1 MPGDL
6 PVAEF
11 IFWLCLLLPVYAYLG
26 YPLLLTLLSPLFEA
40 RRHTVAIPMNV
51 SIVIAAHNEAR
62 HIEHKLRTLLA
73 QDYEPVSLQIIL
85 ASDGSTDDTV
95 ACAHKVVDPRITV
108 LDLPRQGKAA
118 TLNAGVAL
126 STGDILVFTDADNQ
140 WSRDTLGHL
149 LAPLSDPQVGACA
162 GHMVIPVTGGGLSIG
177 DSLYRH
183 YEGWLRRVENRTGC
197 MVSADGALLALRRE
211 LFQDVPAEV
220 NDDFFISTCAPV
232 AFKRIVYVPEAQ
244 VIDHGVDEADKQFR
258 RRQRVTVGGLQ
269 SLAQRSELLNPLKH
283 GLYSIALI
291 SHKLIRRLAP
301 ILLVPL
307 FLSNFW
313 LWEDHGFYRLS
324 LIAQLFGY
332 TVAIAGLL
340 DSQHRLPKPFRLA
353 AFLLV
358 TLVGMS
364 IGLWQFLRGQRYA
377 QWNPEQNR

>member
-1 MPGDL
+1 M
-6 PVAEF
+6 AEF
-11 IFWLCLLLPVYAYLG
+11 IFWSCLLLPVYAYFG
-26 YPLLLTLLSPLFEA
+26 YPLLLTLLAPMFAA
-40 RRHTVAIPMNV
+40 RRHAAPEPMNV
-51 SIVIAAHNEAR
+51 SVVIAAHNEAR

-73 QDYEPVSLQIIL
+73 QDYQPASLQIIL

-95 ACAHKVVDPRITV
+95 ACARKVMDSRITV

-149 LAPLSDPQVGACA
+149 LAPLCDPQVGACA
-162 GHMVIPVTGGGLSIG
+162 GHMVIPVTGKGLSIG

-211 LFQDVPAEV
+211 LFQNVPAEV

-269 SLAQRSELLNPLKH
+269 SLAQRRELLNPFRH

-301 ILLVPL
+301 ILLLPL
-307 FLSNFW
+307 LLSNFW

-324 LIAQLFGY
+324 LIAQVSGY
-332 TVAIAGLL
+332 AIAIAGLL

>member
-1 MPGDL
+1 M
-6 PVAEF
+6 AEF

-26 YPLLLTLLSPLFEA
+26 YPLLLTVLAPLFPA
-40 RRHTVAIPMNV
+40 WRHSPAPPLNI

-62 HIEHKLRTLLA
+62 HIEHKLHTLLA
-73 QDYEPVSLQIIL
+73 QDYQPATLQIIL

-95 ACAHKVVDPRITV
+95 ACAHKVVDSRITV

-118 TLNAGVAL
+118 TLNAGAAL
-126 STGDILVFTDADNQ
+126 ATGDILVFTDADNQ
-140 WSRDTLGHL
+140 WSRETLGYL
-149 LAPLSDPQVGACA
+149 LAPLRDPNVGACA
-162 GHMVIPVTGGGLSIG
+162 GHMVIPVTGGGLSVG

-211 LFQDVPAEV
+211 LFQSVPAEV
-220 NDDFFISTCAPV
+220 NDDFFLSTCAPV

-269 SLAQRSELLNPLKH
+269 SLAQRRELLNPLKH

-301 ILLVPL
+301 ILLLPL
-307 FLSNFW
+307 LLSNFW
-313 LWEDHGFYRLS
+313 LWEDHGFYRLA

-332 TVAIAGLL
+332 AVAIAGLL

-358 TLVGMS
+358 TLAGMS

>member
-1 MPGDL
+1 M
-6 PVAEF
+6 AEF
-11 IFWLCLLLPVYAYLG
+11 IFWMCLLLPVYAYLG
-26 YPLLLTLLSPLFEA
+26 YPLLLTVLAPLFPA
-40 RRHTVAIPMNV
+40 WRHSPAPALNI

-73 QDYEPVSLQIIL
+73 QDYQPATLQIIL

-95 ACAHKVVDPRITV
+95 ARAHKVVDSRITV

-126 STGDILVFTDADNQ
+126 ATGDILVFTDADNQ
-140 WSRDTLGHL
+140 WSRETLGYL
-149 LAPLSDPQVGACA
+149 LAPLSDPNVGACA
-162 GHMVIPVTGGGLSIG
+162 GHMVIPVTGGGLSVG

-211 LFQDVPAEV
+211 LFQSVPAEV
-220 NDDFFISTCAPV
+220 NDDFFLSTCAPV

-283 GLYSIALI
+283 GLYSLALI

-301 ILLVPL
+301 ILLLPL
-307 FLSNFW
+307 LLSNFW
-313 LWEDHGFYRLS
+313 LWDDHGFYRLAM
-324 LIAQLFGY
+324 IAQLFGY
-332 TVAIAGLL
+332 AIALAGLL

-358 TLVGMS
+358 TLAGMS
-364 IGLWQFLRGQRYA
+364 LGLWQFLRGHRYA

>member
-1 MPGDL
+1 M
-6 PVAEF
+6 AEF
-11 IFWLCLLLPVYAYLG
+11 IFWMCLLLPVYAYLG
-26 YPLLLTLLSPLFEA
+26 YPLLLTVLAPLFPA
-40 RRHTVAIPMNV
+40 WRHSPAPPLNI

-73 QDYEPVSLQIIL
+73 QDYQPATLQIIL

-95 ACAHKVVDPRITV
+95 ACAHKVVDSRITV

-126 STGDILVFTDADNQ
+126 ATGDILVFTDADNQ
-140 WSRDTLGHL
+140 WSRETLGYL
-149 LAPLSDPQVGACA
+149 LAPLSDANVGACA
-162 GHMVIPVTGGGLSIG
+162 GHMVIPVTGGGLSVG

-211 LFQDVPAEV
+211 LFQSVPAEV
-220 NDDFFISTCAPV
+220 NDDFFLSTCAPV

-283 GLYSIALI
+283 GLYSLALI

-301 ILLVPL
+301 ILLLPL
-307 FLSNFW
+307 LLSNFW
-313 LWEDHGFYRLS
+313 LWDDHGFYRLA

-332 TVAIAGLL
+332 AIALAGLL

-358 TLVGMS
+358 TLAGMS
-364 IGLWQFLRGQRYA
+364 LGLWQFLRGHRYA

>member
-1 MPGDL
+1 
-6 PVAEF
+6 VAEF

-26 YPLLLTLLSPLFEA
+26 YPLLLTVLAPLFPA
-40 RRHTVAIPMNV
+40 WRHSPAPALNI

-73 QDYEPVSLQIIL
+73 QDYQPATLQIIL

-95 ACAHKVVDPRITV
+95 ARAHKVVDSRITV

-126 STGDILVFTDADNQ
+126 ATGDILVFTDADNQ
-140 WSRDTLGHL
+140 WSRETLGYL
-149 LAPLSDPQVGACA
+149 LAPLSDPNVGACA
-162 GHMVIPVTGGGLSIG
+162 GHMVIPVTGGGLSVG

-211 LFQDVPAEV
+211 LFQRVPAEV
-220 NDDFFISTCAPV
+220 NDDFFLSTCAPV

-283 GLYSIALI
+283 GLYSLALI

-301 ILLVPL
+301 ILLLPL
-307 FLSNFW
+307 LLSNFW
-313 LWEDHGFYRLS
+313 LWDDHGFYRLA

-332 TVAIAGLL
+332 AIALAGLL

-358 TLVGMS
+358 TLAGMS
-364 IGLWQFLRGQRYA
+364 LGLWQFLRGHRYA

>member
-1 MPGDL
+1 M
-6 PVAEF
+6 AEF
-11 IFWLCLLLPVYAYLG
+11 IFWMCLLLPVYAYLG
-26 YPLLLTLLSPLFEA
+26 YPLLLTVLAPLFPA
-40 RRHTVAIPMNV
+40 WRHSPAPPLNI

-73 QDYEPVSLQIIL
+73 QDYQPATLQIIL

-95 ACAHKVVDPRITV
+95 ARAHKVVDSRITV

-126 STGDILVFTDADNQ
+126 ATGDILVFTDADNQ
-140 WSRDTLGHL
+140 WSRETLGYL
-149 LAPLSDPQVGACA
+149 LAPLSDPNVGACA
-162 GHMVIPVTGGGLSIG
+162 GHMVIPVTGGGLSVG

-211 LFQDVPAEV
+211 LFQSVPAEV
-220 NDDFFISTCAPV
+220 NDDFFLSTCAPV

-244 VIDHGVDEADKQFR
+244 VIDHGVDDADKQFR

-283 GLYSIALI
+283 GLYSLALI

-301 ILLVPL
+301 ILLLPL
-307 FLSNFW
+307 LLSNFW
-313 LWEDHGFYRLS
+313 LWDDHGFYRLA

-332 TVAIAGLL
+332 AIALAGLL

-358 TLVGMS
+358 TLAGMS
-364 IGLWQFLRGQRYA
+364 LGLWQFLRGHRYA

>member
-1 MPGDL
+1 
-6 PVAEF
+6 VAEF
-11 IFWLCLLLPVYAYLG
+11 IFWMCLLLPVYAYLG
-26 YPLLLTLLSPLFEA
+26 YPLLLTVLAPLFPA
-40 RRHTVAIPMNV
+40 WRHSPAPPLNI

-73 QDYEPVSLQIIL
+73 QDYQPATLQIIL

-95 ACAHKVVDPRITV
+95 ARAHKVVDSRITV

-126 STGDILVFTDADNQ
+126 ATGDILVFTDADNQ
-140 WSRDTLGHL
+140 WSRETLGYL
-149 LAPLSDPQVGACA
+149 LAPLSDPNVGACA
-162 GHMVIPVTGGGLSIG
+162 GHMVIPVTGGGLSVG

-211 LFQDVPAEV
+211 LFQSVPAEV
-220 NDDFFISTCAPV
+220 NDDFFLSTCAPV

-244 VIDHGVDEADKQFR
+244 VIDHGVDDADKQFR

-283 GLYSIALI
+283 GLYSLALI

-301 ILLVPL
+301 ILLLPL
-307 FLSNFW
+307 LLSNFW
-313 LWEDHGFYRLS
+313 LWDDHGFYRLA

-332 TVAIAGLL
+332 AIALAGLL

-358 TLVGMS
+358 TLAGMS
-364 IGLWQFLRGQRYA
+364 LGLWQFLRGHRYA

>member
-1 MPGDL
+1 M
-6 PVAEF
+6 AEF
-11 IFWLCLLLPVYAYLG
+11 IFWMCLLLPVYAYLG
-26 YPLLLTLLSPLFEA
+26 YPLLLTVLAPLFPA
-40 RRHTVAIPMNV
+40 WRHSPAPPLNI

-73 QDYEPVSLQIIL
+73 QDYQPATLQIIL

-95 ACAHKVVDPRITV
+95 ARAHKVVDSRITV

-126 STGDILVFTDADNQ
+126 ATGDILVFTDADNQ
-140 WSRDTLGHL
+140 WSRETLGYL
-149 LAPLSDPQVGACA
+149 LAPLSDANVGACA
-162 GHMVIPVTGGGLSIG
+162 GHMVIPVTGGGLSVG

-211 LFQDVPAEV
+211 LFQSVPAEV
-220 NDDFFISTCAPV
+220 NDDFFLSTCAPV

-283 GLYSIALI
+283 GLYSLALI

-301 ILLVPL
+301 ILLLPL
-307 FLSNFW
+307 LLSNFW
-313 LWEDHGFYRLS
+313 LWDDHGFYRLA

-332 TVAIAGLL
+332 AIALAGLL

-358 TLVGMS
+358 TLAGMS
-364 IGLWQFLRGQRYA
+364 LGLWQFLRGHRYA

>member
-1 MPGDL
+1 M
-6 PVAEF
+6 AEF

-26 YPLLLTLLSPLFEA
+26 YPLLLTVLAPLFPA
-40 RRHTVAIPMNV
+40 WRHTPMPALNI

-73 QDYEPVSLQIIL
+73 QDYQPATLQIIL

-95 ACAHKVVDPRITV
+95 ACAHRVVDSRITV

-126 STGDILVFTDADNQ
+126 ATGDILVFTDADNQ
-140 WSRDTLGHL
+140 WSRETLGYL
-149 LAPLSDPQVGACA
+149 LAPLNDPNVGACA
-162 GHMVIPVTGGGLSIG
+162 GHMVIPVTGGGLSVG

-211 LFQDVPAEV
+211 LFQSVPAEV
-220 NDDFFISTCAPV
+220 NDDFFLSTCAPV

-283 GLYSIALI
+283 GLYSLALI

-301 ILLVPL
+301 ILLLPL
-307 FLSNFW
+307 LLSNFW
-313 LWEDHGFYRLS
+313 LWDDHGFYRLA

-332 TVAIAGLL
+332 AIALAGLL

-358 TLVGMS
+358 TLAGMS
-364 IGLWQFLRGQRYA
+364 LGLWQFLRGHRYA

>member
-1 MPGDL
+1 M

-26 YPLLLTLLSPLFEA
+26 YPLLLTVLAPLFPA
-40 RRHTVAIPMNV
+40 WRHTPAPALNI

-73 QDYEPVSLQIIL
+73 QDYQPATLQIIL

-95 ACAHKVVDPRITV
+95 ACAHKVVDSRISV

-126 STGDILVFTDADNQ
+126 ATGDILVFTDADNQ
-140 WSRDTLGHL
+140 WSRETLGYL
-149 LAPLSDPQVGACA
+149 LAPLNDPNVGACA
-162 GHMVIPVTGGGLSIG
+162 GHMVIPVTGGGLSVG

-211 LFQDVPAEV
+211 LFQSVPAEV
-220 NDDFFISTCAPV
+220 NDDFFLSTCAPV

-283 GLYSIALI
+283 GLYSLALI

-301 ILLVPL
+301 ILLLPL
-307 FLSNFW
+307 LLSNFW
-313 LWEDHGFYRLS
+313 LWDDHGFYRLA

-332 TVAIAGLL
+332 AIALAGLL

-358 TLVGMS
+358 TLAGMS
-364 IGLWQFLRGQRYA
+364 LGLWQFLRGHRYA

>member
-1 MPGDL
+1 M
-6 PVAEF
+6 AEF

-26 YPLLLTLLSPLFEA
+26 YPLLLTVLAPLFPA
-40 RRHTVAIPMNV
+40 WRHTPAPALNI

-73 QDYEPVSLQIIL
+73 QDYQPATLQIIL

-95 ACAHKVVDPRITV
+95 ACAHKVVDSRISV

-126 STGDILVFTDADNQ
+126 ATGDILVFTDADNQ
-140 WSRDTLGHL
+140 WSRETLGYL
-149 LAPLSDPQVGACA
+149 LAPLNDPNVGACA
-162 GHMVIPVTGGGLSIG
+162 GHMVIPVTGGGLSVG

-211 LFQDVPAEV
+211 LFQSVPAEV
-220 NDDFFISTCAPV
+220 NDDFFLSTCAPV

-283 GLYSIALI
+283 GLYSLALI

-301 ILLVPL
+301 ILLLPL
-307 FLSNFW
+307 LLSNFW
-313 LWEDHGFYRLS
+313 LWDDHGFYRLA
-324 LIAQLFGY
+324 LIAQLLGY
-332 TVAIAGLL
+332 AIALAGLL

-358 TLVGMS
+358 TLAGMS
-364 IGLWQFLRGQRYA
+364 LGLWQFLRGHRYA

>member
-1 MPGDL
+1 
-6 PVAEF
+6 VAEF

-26 YPLLLTLLSPLFEA
+26 YPLLLTVLAPLFPA
-40 RRHTVAIPMNV
+40 WRHTPAPALNI

-73 QDYEPVSLQIIL
+73 QDYQPATLQIIL

-95 ACAHKVVDPRITV
+95 ACAHKVVDSRISV

-126 STGDILVFTDADNQ
+126 ATGDILVFTDADNQ
-140 WSRDTLGHL
+140 WSRETLGYL
-149 LAPLSDPQVGACA
+149 LAPLNDPNVGACA
-162 GHMVIPVTGGGLSIG
+162 GHMVIPVTGGGLSVG

-211 LFQDVPAEV
+211 LFQSVPAEV
-220 NDDFFISTCAPV
+220 NDDFFLSTCAPV

-283 GLYSIALI
+283 GLYSLALI

-301 ILLVPL
+301 ILLLPL
-307 FLSNFW
+307 LLSNFW
-313 LWEDHGFYRLS
+313 LWDDHGFYRLA
-324 LIAQLFGY
+324 LIAQLLGY
-332 TVAIAGLL
+332 AIALAGLL

-358 TLVGMS
+358 TLAGMS
-364 IGLWQFLRGQRYA
+364 LGLWQFLRGHRYA

>member
-1 MPGDL
+1 M
-6 PVAEF
+6 AEF
-11 IFWLCLLLPVYAYLG
+11 IFWMCLLLPVYAYLG
-26 YPLLLTLLSPLFEA
+26 YPLLLTVLAPLFPA
-40 RRHTVAIPMNV
+40 WRHSPAPPLNI

-73 QDYEPVSLQIIL
+73 QDYQPATLQIIL

-95 ACAHKVVDPRITV
+95 ACAHKVVDSRITV

-126 STGDILVFTDADNQ
+126 ATGDILVFTDADNQ
-140 WSRDTLGHL
+140 WSRETLGYL
-149 LAPLSDPQVGACA
+149 LAPLSDPNVGACA
-162 GHMVIPVTGGGLSIG
+162 GHMVIPVTGGGLSVG

-211 LFQDVPAEV
+211 LFQSVPAEV
-220 NDDFFISTCAPV
+220 NDDFFLSTCAPV

-283 GLYSIALI
+283 GLYSLALI

-301 ILLVPL
+301 ILLLPL
-307 FLSNFW
+307 LLSNFW
-313 LWEDHGFYRLS
+313 LCDDHGFYRLA

-332 TVAIAGLL
+332 AIALAGLL

-358 TLVGMS
+358 TLAGMS
-364 IGLWQFLRGQRYA
+364 LGLWQFLRGHRYA